1 MRLSMLVMAPVLGL
15 AVVATAAAAPF
26 IPQSDQQ
33 VLERLPFA
41 ASDPVTRKLRALRDQ
56 LKDQPDNLPLALTLA
71 RGYADLG
78 RSTGDPRFL
87 GYAQA
92 ALAPWWG
99 LEQPPRE
106 VLLLRAFLLQT
117 THRFDAALADLTKVL
132 DIDPRN
138 AQARLMRATVLQVEG
153 VYEGAR
159 EECTA
164 LRGLTNE
171 LVWTVCLTSVDGA
184 TGRLRESY
192 ERLRTAIDRFRDAQ
206 PEIRNW
212 ALTGLAEMAARADLT
227 DEADGYFRQALAVD
241 PADPYLL
248 AAYADFLLDIGRSQE
263 AAALVRDRTRADP
276 LLLRYALALQAQQSP
291 ELPARLAELRDRFE
305 ASRLRGDKVHLREEA
320 RFNLYLLGEPQTA
333 LRLAI
338 ENWQVQKEPA
348 DIRILVAAA
357 LAARDAAQL
366 RVATD
371 WLGGSGMED
380 AQVRKLLSAALKP
393 N

>member
-1 MRLSMLVMAPVLGL
+1 MEAIMRISLRICLLLAIGFGAP
-15 AVVATAAAAPF
+15 AHAAPF
-26 IPQSDQQ
+26 VPESDGE
-33 VLERLPFA
+33 VVERLPFA

-138 AQARLMRATVLQVEG
+138 AQARLMRATVLQVKG

-159 EECTA
+159 EECNA
-164 LRGLTNE
+164 LRGLTKE
-171 LVWTVCLTSVDGA
+171 LVWTVCLTSVNGA

-192 ERLRTAIDRFRDAQ
+192 ERLRTAIDRFGDAQ
-206 PEIRNW
+206 PEIRDW
-212 ALTGLAEMAARADLT
+212 ALTGLAEMAARAGLT
-227 DEADGYFRQALAVD
+227 NEADRYFR
-241 PADPYLL
+241 
-248 AAYADFLLDIGRSQE
+248 GRS
-263 AAALVRDRTRADP
+263 R
-276 LLLRYALALQAQQSP
+276 
-291 ELPARLAELRDRFE
+291 
-305 ASRLRGDKVHLREEA
+305 
-320 RFNLYLLGEPQTA
+320 
-333 LRLAI
+333 
-338 ENWQVQKEPA
+338 
-348 DIRILVAAA
+348 
-357 LAARDAAQL
+357 
-366 RVATD
+366 
-371 WLGGSGMED
+371 
-380 AQVRKLLSAALKP
+380 
-393 N
+393 

>member
-1 MRLSMLVMAPVLGL
+1 MRRTFRMCAIISIGL
-15 AVVATAAAAPF
+15 ATGAQAAPF
-26 IPQSDQQ
+26 VPASDGE
-33 VLERLPFA
+33 VVERLPFS

-71 RGYADLG
+71 SGYADLG

-99 LEQPPRE
+99 SNQPPRE

-117 THRFDAALADLTKVL
+117 THRFDDALADLAKVL
-132 DIDPRN
+132 DIDARN
-138 AQARLMRATVLQVEG
+138 AQARLMRATILQVKG
-153 VYEGAR
+153 AYEGAR
-159 EECTA
+159 EECNA
-164 LRGLTNE
+164 LRGQTKE
-171 LVWTVCLTSVDGA
+171 LVWTVCLTSVNGA
-184 TGRLRESY
+184 TGRLHESY
-192 ERLRTAIDRFRDAQ
+192 ERLRTAIDRFGDAQ

-212 ALTGLAEMAARADLT
+212 ALTGLAEMAARAGLT
-227 DEADGYFRQALAVD
+227 NEADGYFRRALAVD
-241 PADPYLL
+241 PADAYLL
-248 AAYADFLLDIGRSQE
+248 AAYADFLLDSGRSQE
-263 AAALVRDRTRADP
+263 AASLVRDRTRADP
-276 LLLRYALALQAQQSP
+276 LLLRYALALEAQQSP

-320 RFNLYLLGEPQTA
+320 RFNLHLLGEPQAA

-348 DIRILVAAA
+348 DLRILVESA
-357 LAARDAAQL
+357 LAAHDAAQL

>member
-1 MRLSMLVMAPVLGL
+1 
-15 AVVATAAAAPF
+15 
-26 IPQSDQQ
+26 
-33 VLERLPFA
+33 
-41 ASDPVTRKLRALRDQ
+41 
-56 LKDQPDNLPLALTLA
+56 LKAQPDNLPIALTVA
-71 RGYADLG
+71 SGYADLG
-78 RSTGDPRFL
+78 RATGDPRFL

-106 VLLLRAFLLQT
+106 VLLLRAFVLQT

-132 DIDPRN
+132 NIDPRN

-153 VYEGAR
+153 FYEGAR
-159 EECTA
+159 EECNA
-164 LRGLTNE
+164 LRGLTTE
-171 LVWTVCLTSVDGA
+171 LVWTVCLTSVNGA

-192 ERLRTAIDRFRDAQ
+192 ELLRTAIDRFGDAQ
-206 PEIRNW
+206 PEIRDW
-212 ALTGLAEMAARADLT
+212 ALTGLAEMAARAGLKN
-227 DEADGYFRQALAVD
+227 EADGYFRRALAVD
-241 PADPYLL
+241 PADAYVL
-248 AAYADFLLDIGRSQE
+248 AAYADFLLDTGRSQE
-263 AAALVRDRTRADP
+263 AAALVKDRTRADP

-291 ELPARLAELRDRFE
+291 ELPARLAELRDRFA

-320 RFNLYLLGEPQTA
+320 RFSLHLLGEPQAA

-348 DIRILVAAA
+348 DLRILVESA
-357 LAARDAAQL
+357 LAAHDAAQL
-366 RVATD
+366 GVATE

-380 AQVRKLLSAALKP
+380 AQVGKLLSADLKP

>member
-1 MRLSMLVMAPVLGL
+1 MLRNLRIGVFAAVGL
-15 AVVATAAAAPF
+15 AAGAQAAPF
-26 IPQSDQQ
+26 VPGSDSQ

-41 ASDPVTRKLRALRDQ
+41 ASDPVIRKLGALRGQ
-56 LKDQPDNLPLALTLA
+56 LKNQRDNLPLALTLA

-99 LEQPPRE
+99 LDPPPRE

-117 THRFDAALADLTKVL
+117 THRFDAAMADLAKV
-132 DIDPRN
+132 IEMDPRN

-153 VYEGAR
+153 AYERAR
-159 EECTA
+159 EECDA
-164 LRGLTNE
+164 LRGLTRE
-171 LVWTVCLTSVDGA
+171 LVWTVCLTSVNGA

-192 ERLRTAIDRFRDAQ
+192 ERLRKAIDRFGSAQ
-206 PEIRNW
+206 PEIRDW
-212 ALTGLAEMAARADLT
+212 ALTGLAEMAARAGLT
-227 DEADGYFRQALAVD
+227 EEADGYFRQALA
-241 PADPYLL
+241 ADATDAYLL
-248 AAYADFLLDIGRSQE
+248 AAYADFLLDEGRPQE
-263 AAALVRDRTRADP
+263 AAALVKDHTRADP

-291 ELPARLAELRDRFE
+291 ELPARVVELRDRFD

-320 RFNLYLLGEPQTA
+320 RFHLHLLEEPQAA

-348 DIRILVAAA
+348 DLRILVEAA
-357 LAARDAAQL
+357 LAAHDAAEL
-366 RVATD
+366 GAATD
-371 WLGGSGMED
+371 WLGRSGMED
-380 AQVRKLLSAALKP
+380 VQLSKLLSAALKP

>member
-1 MRLSMLVMAPVLGL
+1 MRLSMFVMAPALGL
-15 AVVATAAAAPF
+15 AVVTTAAAAPF
-26 IPQSDQQ
+26 IPLSDQQ

-56 LKDQPDNLPLALTLA
+56 LKDQPDNLPLAITLA

-92 ALAPWWG
+92 ALAPWWS

-117 THRFDAALADLTKVL
+117 THRFDAALADLAKVL
-132 DIDPRN
+132 DADPRN

-159 EECTA
+159 GECNA
-164 LRGLTNE
+164 LRGVTNE
-171 LVWTVCLTSVDGA
+171 LIWTVCLTSVDGA

-192 ERLRTAIDRFRDAQ
+192 ERLRTAIDQFGDAQ

-212 ALTGLAEMAARADLT
+212 ALTGLAEMAGRAGLT
-227 DEADGYFRQALAVD
+227 NEADGYFRQALAVD
-241 PADPYLL
+241 PTDAYLL
-248 AAYADFLLDIGRSQE
+248 AAYADFLLDTGRSQE

-291 ELPARLAELRDRFE
+291 ELLARVQELRERFE

-320 RFNLYLLGEPQTA
+320 RFNLHLLGEPQAA

-348 DIRILVAAA
+348 DIRILVESA
-357 LAARDAAQL
+357 LAAHDAAQL

-371 WLGGSGMED
+371 WLGGSGMEVE
-380 AQVRKLLSAALKP
+380 QVRKLLSAALKP

>member
-56 LKDQPDNLPLALTLA
+56 LKDQPDNLPLAITLA

-99 LEQPPRE
+99 LEQPPPE

-117 THRFDAALADLTKVL
+117 THRFDAALADLAKVL

-159 EECTA
+159 EECNA

-192 ERLRTAIDRFRDAQ
+192 ERLRTAIDRFGDAQ

-212 ALTGLAEMAARADLT
+212 AMIGLAEMAARAGIT
-227 DEADGYFRQALAVD
+227 NEADTYFSEALA
-241 PADPYLL
+241 ADPSDAYLL
-248 AAYADFLLDIGRSQE
+248 AAYADFLLDSGRSQE
-263 AAALVRDRTRADP
+263 AAALVRDRIRADP
-276 LLLRYALALQAQQSP
+276 LLLRYTLALQAQQSP
-291 ELPARLAELRDRFE
+291 ELPARVQELRERFE

-320 RFNLYLLGEPQTA
+320 QFNLWNGPPLL
-333 LRLAI
+333 
-338 ENWQVQKEPA
+338 PA
-348 DIRILVAAA
+348 
-357 LAARDAAQL
+357 
-366 RVATD
+366 
-371 WLGGSGMED
+371 S
-380 AQVRKLLSAALKP
+380 
-393 N
+393 